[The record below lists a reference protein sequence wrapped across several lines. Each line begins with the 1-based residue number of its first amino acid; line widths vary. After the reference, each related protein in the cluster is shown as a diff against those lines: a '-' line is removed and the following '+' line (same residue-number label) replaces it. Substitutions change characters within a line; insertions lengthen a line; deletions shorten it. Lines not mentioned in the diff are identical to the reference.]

1 MSGEAVALSSYLVTG
16 IVYILVSMPLLFNR
30 VGPNW
35 FYGIRIPKAY
45 ESTEMWYK
53 VNRPVA
59 KLLFGYGVIM
69 LAIGAILWFV
79 SIVVP
84 LTPGALGIGNEL
96 LILISVVNVL
106 TVCSR
111 VR

>member
-1 MSGEAVALSSYLVTG
+1 MSGETVALSSYFVTG
-16 IVYILVSMPLLFNR
+16 IVYISASMPLLFNR
-30 VGPNW
+30 IGPNW
-35 FYGIRIPKAY
+35 LCGVRIPKAY

-53 VNRPVA
+53 VNRLGA
-59 KLLFGYGVIM
+59 KVFLGYGVTM

-79 SIVVP
+79 SMIVP
-84 LTPGALGIGNEL
+84 LTPGALGIGNVL
-96 LILISVVNVL
+96 LILISVVHVL